1 MTTATATPIKTLP
14 AQAKTIDIY
23 AMEELCASLVFPEV
37 YAPGEV
43 KVRRRK
49 NRSADCQPSNQD
61 YVPDEM
67 LLRRSLA
74 WWFSPQCKPL
84 GLFGETGTGKTEM
97 LLYIADRLNEPV
109 FIVKVHPGLMPED
122 IEGSKDLTPIDAGIV
137 TRNSFGL
144 AAKAYRHGGLLILD
158 EVDKT
163 NAALGCALHGLVEG
177 KPWPIE
183 QFGVVLNQ
191 HSFCRIT
198 ATANTMGEGGHERYH
213 TSNRMDAALR
223 SRFGWMKTNFP
234 DAARELAI
242 LQKKFTKLPTPMLK
256 DCIRLA
262 NAFRDA
268 LLGPQR
274 DGKIDNPINAVFS
287 TRTLVHWC
295 HYTMVF
301 GVKATWRE
309 SLDFAFQ
316 GSIDPDYVEDSEAIV
331 QRLLG
336 NNINMTVSDVI
347 KSYAPVKQ

>member
-1 MTTATATPIKTLP
+1 MTTTATAITTKQTNSV
-14 AQAKTIDIY
+14 DIY
-23 AMEELCASLVFPEV
+23 AMENVCASQLFPEV
-37 YAPGEV
+37 YAPGEIML
-43 KVRRRK
+43 KRRS
-49 NRSADCQPSNQD
+49 NRSVDCNPSNPD
-61 YVPDEM
+61 YIPEEL
-67 LLRRSLA
+67 LLRRTLA
-74 WWFSPQCKPL
+74 WWFSPRCKPL

-97 LLYIADRLNEPV
+97 LLYIADRLNEPTY
-109 FIVKVHPGLMPED
+109 IVKVHPGLMPED
-122 IEGSKDLTPIDAGIV
+122 IEGSKDLAPSEQGIISKN
-137 TRNSFGL
+137 TFGL
-144 AAKAYRHGGLLILD
+144 AAKAYRTGGLLILD

-191 HSFCRIT
+191 HSYCRIA

-234 DAARELAI
+234 DTAREMAI
-242 LQKKFTKLPTPMLK
+242 LQKKFPKLPSPMVK
-256 DCIRLA
+256 DCVRLA

-268 LLGPQR
+268 LLGPAR

-301 GVKATWRE
+301 GLKAAWRE
-309 SLDFAFQ
+309 SLDFSFQ
-316 GSIDPDYVEDSEAIV
+316 GSIDHEYIEDAQAII
-331 QRLLG
+331 QRILG
-336 NNINMTVSDVI
+336 TNIDMTVSDVL
-347 KSYAPVKQ
+347 KSYMPVKP